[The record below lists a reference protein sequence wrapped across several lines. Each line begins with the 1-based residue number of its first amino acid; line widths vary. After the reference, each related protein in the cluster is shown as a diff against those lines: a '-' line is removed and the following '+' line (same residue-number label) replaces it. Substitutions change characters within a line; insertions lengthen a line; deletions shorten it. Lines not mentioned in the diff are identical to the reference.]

1 MKQRLVGIEVMGKE
15 IGISGIAMGKLLK
28 EHGLRNEDDGRP
40 SSTALESGIAVRKY
54 SDRPP
59 RVSYWWNPEL
69 VLQELRN
76 HGFKTPEER
85 MKEIDEELIH
95 LK

>member
-40 SSTALESGIAVRKY
+40 SSKALESGIAFRKY

-69 VLQELRN
+69 VLQELKAQ
-76 HGFKTPEER
+76 GWKTP
-85 MKEIDEELIH
+85 KEQREELDEFFIH
-95 LK
+95 FE